1 MLYTIQ
7 KECAAE
13 NKTLIGLN
21 SHAHSHKELWQ
32 LSQTRMHG
40 QTDRQADRLTDWLTD
55 RLTVEHANCLPL
67 SAHHKHTPHTHRHHK
82 NNETD
87 ATHARTEARMER
99 AAQHKTREE
108 RREARRELQKQHPG
122 GFDCGDSEKSAPA
135 AVTAPALVPAPALLL
150 QQWLG
155 RLMFWSSHV
164 NFIHIQPLRL
174 LLPLPLPQPLLLL
187 GFCGNFK
194 YKLHCFYGYKC
205 LFVIFLSLFRSC
217 CCCCCCS
224 CCVYKGLNDVGIG
237 ATYERIPF

>member
-7 KECAAE
+7 KKCAAE

-21 SHAHSHKELWQ
+21 SHAHSHKERWQ

-40 QTDRQADRLTDWLTD
+40 QTDRQTDRLTDWLTD

-122 GFDCGDSEKSAPA
+122 GFDCGDSEKAAPA
-135 AVTAPALVPAPALLL
+135 AVTAPALL
-150 QQWLG
+150 
-155 RLMFWSSHV
+155 
-164 NFIHIQPLRL
+164 
-174 LLPLPLPQPLLLL
+174 
-187 GFCGNFK
+187 
-194 YKLHCFYGYKC
+194 
-205 LFVIFLSLFRSC
+205 
-217 CCCCCCS
+217 CCCS
-224 CCVYKGLNDVGIG
+224 SGWAGLCFGAATSISYIFSRCDCCCLSRCCCWDFAAISNTNCTVFM
-237 ATYERIPF
+237 ATNAFLSFFFRSFVLVVAAALAVCTRVSTTSALARHTNGFHFNSFRQR